1 MIEKMSGKK
10 ACISMIGLSLLV
22 GMAGKAPP
30 AEQKWYALGIV
41 IIVVA
46 HTVVQYM
53 LDKSIKSKGNE
64 E

>member
-1 MIEKMSGKK
+1 MIDKLSGKK
-10 ACISMIGLSLLV
+10 ACISMMGLSLLV
-22 GMAGKAPP
+22 GMAGNAPL

-46 HTVVQYM
+46 HTVVQYF
-53 LDKSIKSKGNE
+53 LDKSTKSKGTE